1 MNFFHFYFGIYIHIN
16 QQQQD
21 DEVDDDDDGEQN
33 Y

>member
-21 DEVDDDDDGEQN
+21 DEVDDDGEQN